1 MKFPFQSAE
10 QKYEI
15 LHKLGEGGMGA
26 VFKVRHR
33 LLDELR
39 VVKIVHAVH
48 AGKVQAQRRFER
60 EAKAATALRHPHIAH
75 IYDYVVEQGG
85 AYMVMELIDGLTFK
99 QWMQAVGRLP
109 LNLALELAYQS
120 LDALGYLHRRG
131 FLHRDVAPDNLMLC
145 RRPDGGPLV
154 KLIDLGLA
162 KGASDSFDLT
172 ASNMFV
178 GKVRYASPEV
188 FKRPAAGP
196 SALSDLYSFG
206 IVFYEMLTGV
216 CPIPGESFEEVM
228 ASHLMRPA
236 LSFEETDPDGHV
248 PPAIRMLVWSILSK
262 DPAQRPAS
270 AEAIRQALDAYRG
283 DPLDEFTALWSQHGH
298 LTRDSDEVLPTLT
311 SPTEGQ
317 LDRQENLADG
327 RGDRGPSGGEIP
339 TVLARD
345 SDLHLVEPT
354 MASWTARW
362 TRSRTLIGLL
372 LGAFVLAL
380 FGAWGLSTM
389 RSEAPVEMAAAPTPR
404 PVGRLLVEASP
415 WAEIQA
421 VRRASDG
428 QRLPF
433 EEALHTPTELVLA
446 PGDYVLDLVHP
457 EVEGLRSVSVRVPVA
472 GTVRVHEELISPS
485 IDDYLQR
492 QGLRNVVEQA
502 GQGL

>member
-26 VFKVRHR
+26 VYKVRHR

-48 AGKVQAQRRFER
+48 ADKAQAQQRFER
-60 EAKAATALRHPHIAH
+60 EAKAATALKHPHIAH

-109 LNLALELAYQS
+109 LHLALELASQS

-162 KGASDSFDLT
+162 KGATDSFDLT
-172 ASNMFV
+172 ATNMFV

-188 FKRPAAGP
+188 FKRPSAEP
-196 SALSDLYSFG
+196 SPLSDLYSFG

-216 CPIPGESFEEVM
+216 CPIAGESFEEVM
-228 ASHLMRPA
+228 AAHLMRLP

-262 DPAQRPAS
+262 DPAQRPSS
-270 AEAIRQALDAYRG
+270 ADEVRRALDGYRKDG
-283 DPLDEFTALWSQHGH
+283 LEDFEALWSRYGH
-298 LTRDSDEVLPTLT
+298 LANQSHPDEVPTVT
-311 SPTEGQ
+311 SPSETRALEDGGKA
-317 LDRQENLADG
+317 RQRAG
-327 RGDRGPSGGEIP
+327 APGGAPGGAVGSSEVS
-339 TVLARD
+339 TVLARGPIRETT
-345 SDLHLVEPT
+345 EP
-354 MASWTARW
+354 MGA
-362 TRSRTLIGLL
+362 SRTVWRWRPR
-372 LGAFVLAL
+372 LGPALVVGTLVLAL
-380 FGAWGLSTM
+380 LGGWGWWTS
-389 RSEAPVEMAAAPTPR
+389 RSELDVGNANAVGTAPITR
-404 PVGRLLVEASP
+404 SIGRVLIEATP
-415 WAEIQA
+415 WAEVQA
-421 VRRASDG
+421 IRRADDG
-428 QRLPF
+428 QLIPL
-433 EEALHTPTELVLA
+433 EEALYTPAEIVLP
-446 PGDYVLDLVHP
+446 PGDYVLEMMHPDLQ
-457 EVEGLRSVSVRVPVA
+457 ERRVR
-472 GTVRVHEELISPS
+472 
-485 IDDYLQR
+485 
-492 QGLRNVVEQA
+492 
-502 GQGL
+502 